1 MVYTATI
8 TSQNQMTI
16 PVEVKRLL
24 NLDKTRKV
32 NIEVSDGKMIV
43 TPEPDIMSFY
53 GIFKTKKKIP
63 WSKIRKDL
71 DEAWAKGLI

>member
-53 GIFKTKKKIP
+53 GIFKTKKIK
-63 WSKIRKDL
+63 L
-71 DEAWAKGLI
+71 AL